1 MNGSN
6 NDKLI
11 RDSYAL
17 KTNRFFPNVKIKNIY
32 EKKGKVLS
40 PQIRISS
47 KGYFANKN
55 LKNHMNRKTENKISP
70 LKTQK

>member
-1 MNGSN
+1 
-6 NDKLI
+6 
-11 RDSYAL
+11 
-17 KTNRFFPNVKIKNIY
+17 VKIKNIY

-55 LKNHMNRKTENKISP
+55 LKNHINRKTENKISP